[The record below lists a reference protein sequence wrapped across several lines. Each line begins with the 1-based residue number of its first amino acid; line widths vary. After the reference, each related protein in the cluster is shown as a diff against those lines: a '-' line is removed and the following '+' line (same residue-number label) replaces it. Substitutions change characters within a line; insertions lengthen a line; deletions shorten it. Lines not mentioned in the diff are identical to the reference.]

1 MSIIPRG
8 NFFPE
13 GAPPVKVVHMKNH
26 SVTGMHSHE
35 FFELVFIMQGSCL
48 HSGMDTSGILT
59 AGDMLLLP
67 PGEAH
72 AYVNTNSTWLYNCLF
87 LPSALALYSAEE
99 QNSALFKTPYRA
111 KTDPAHRQE
120 FVMLLERII
129 MEQQTQEPGWERMIT
144 VLFTELMVRFER
156 CLSVTPHMDSSSAH
170 HRMLMHVMRYIEDNF
185 NRELS
190 LDELA
195 READMS
201 PSHLTRQFKMTTGMA
216 PVEYCR
222 SFRIAK
228 SGELL
233 KSPGATVTEVASAM
247 GFSDISVFSRQ
258 FKQVTGMSPTEY
270 RRQL

>member
-1 MSIIPRG
+1 MSIIPRERY
-8 NFFPE
+8 FPE
-13 GAPPVKVVHMKNH
+13 GAPPVKVLQMKDH
-26 SVTGMHSHE
+26 GVTGMHSHE

-59 AGDMLLLP
+59 AGDILLLP

-72 AYVNTNSTWLYNCLF
+72 AYINTHSTWLYNCMF
-87 LPSALALYSAEE
+87 LPSALAMYSAEE
-99 QNSALFKTPYRA
+99 QSSMLFKSSYRA
-111 KTDPAHRQE
+111 KTDPAHRQD
-120 FVMLLERII
+120 FVLLLERII
-129 MEQQTQEPGWERMIT
+129 MEQQRQEKGWERMIT
-144 VLFTELMVRFER
+144 VLFTELMVYFER
-156 CLSVTPHMDSSSAH
+156 SLSVSPHMDSSSAH
-170 HRMLMHVMRYIEDNF
+170 HRVLMRVMSYIEENYH
-185 NRELS
+185 RELS